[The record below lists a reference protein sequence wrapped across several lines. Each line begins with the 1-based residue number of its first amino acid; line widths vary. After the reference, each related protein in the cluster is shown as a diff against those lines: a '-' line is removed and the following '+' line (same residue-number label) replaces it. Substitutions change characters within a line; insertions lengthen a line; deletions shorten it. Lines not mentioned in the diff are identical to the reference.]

1 MTTIEHYLLSAATA
15 ERFQEF
21 RTDQSYYS
29 EEYAMNEFLNNAGVK
44 GFVTRIKKQPN
55 GKIRARMCIDVLYKK
70 TNQFYFEKL
79 NHDLNDQR

>member
-1 MTTIEHYLLSAATA
+1 
-15 ERFQEF
+15 
-21 RTDQSYYS
+21 
-29 EEYAMNEFLNNAGVK
+29 MNEFLNNAGVK